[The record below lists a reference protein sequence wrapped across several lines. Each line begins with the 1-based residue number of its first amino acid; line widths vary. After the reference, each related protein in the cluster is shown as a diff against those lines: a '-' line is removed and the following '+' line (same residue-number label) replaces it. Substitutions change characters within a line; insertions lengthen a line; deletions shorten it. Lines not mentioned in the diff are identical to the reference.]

1 MQTFYKPFVF
11 SSNKTSKNI
20 KPLIASEIDIQGGGI
35 SCRFTNNEILTLKS
49 FRARIS
55 QAAIFRSYIFS

>member
-20 KPLIASEIDIQGGGI
+20 KPLIASEIGIQGGGYFMQI
-35 SCRFTNNEILTLKS
+35 Y
-49 FRARIS
+49 
-55 QAAIFRSYIFS
+55 Q